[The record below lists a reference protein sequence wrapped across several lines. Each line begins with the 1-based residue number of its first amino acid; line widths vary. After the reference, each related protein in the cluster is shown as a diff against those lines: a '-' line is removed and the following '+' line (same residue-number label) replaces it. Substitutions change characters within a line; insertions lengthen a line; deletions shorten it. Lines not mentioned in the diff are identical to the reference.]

1 MSIEALSIVLNHSQA
16 KGAAKIVLIGIA
28 NHLGPDADEGAW
40 PSQARLAN
48 YANVSDRAV
57 RDAIEAL
64 EQLGELV
71 KENAGGHSR
80 NQYKPNRYWI
90 TLRCPESC
98 DGSLGH
104 NRVEVSRN
112 RVEVSDSQGGSFEQ
126 SGWKPASDEPLREP
140 EKKQLNAQFEEFW
153 NAYPRKLDKAKAFRA
168 FKSALKR
175 ATFEDILAGVIAYR
189 NDPQRNPDFTKY
201 PATWLNSDAWENAA
215 GTGVSLHT
223 ERNERE
229 RERSRDYL
237 AQLKAQEAL
246 AAPPPKC
253 EHGETIV
260 RCKLCL
266 NSLG

>member
-1 MSIEALSIVLNHSQA
+1 MSIEALSIVLNHSKA
-16 KGAAKIVLIGIA
+16 KGAAKLVLLGIA

-40 PSQARLAN
+40 PSQSRLAG

-57 RDAIEAL
+57 RDAIDVL
-64 EQLGELV
+64 EQLGELS
-71 KENAGGHSR
+71 KEHAGGVSR

-90 TLRCPESC
+90 NLRCPDSC
-98 DGSLGH
+98 DGSMAH
-104 NRVEVSRN
+104 NRVEVSNTRP
-112 RVEVSDSQGGSFEQ
+112 EVSSNQGGSFEQ
-126 SGWKPASDEPLREP
+126 SGWKHTSAEPLREP
-140 EKKQLNAQFEEFW
+140 EKKQLNAQFDEFW

-189 NDPQRNPDFTKY
+189 NDPARNPDFTKY

-215 GTGVSLHT
+215 GTGVSPHT

-229 RERSRDYL
+229 RQRSAELL
-237 AQLKAQEAL
+237 AEMKAQEAL

-253 EHGETIV
+253 EHGLTIA
-260 RCKLCL
+260 RCKQCIS
-266 NSLG
+266 SLG